1 MCKLCSNPSTNLSL
15 ILHFQYIIA
24 YGIPSDGETHIIEQH
39 YKDLLTPFGVVPG
52 VLFLSFSEF
61 PPSSLNEACI
71 DTFLP
76 QAIISMA
83 FGNTPAVFAFRMQV
97 TFFRGI
103 TFCNTSTFI
112 LSSKTSHCGGSFHPD
127 HFFMCNINK
136 ERMEIPASH

>member
-1 MCKLCSNPSTNLSL
+1 MTFKQLGMSLPACRHKSRQPCASSALTLPL
-15 ILHFQYIIA
+15 ILHLQYIIA

-39 YKDLLTPFGVVPG
+39 YRDLLTPFGVVPG

-103 TFCNTSTFI
+103 TFCTTSTFI
-112 LSSKTSHCGGSFHPD
+112 
-127 HFFMCNINK
+127 
-136 ERMEIPASH
+136 